1 MGLLLLPLLICSIL
15 YNLFVGV
22 FIMGN
27 VLTLFYTAVGLVI
40 FGNRF
45 RNIQEIAKCYDKSK
59 FNLETR
65 SRDAIK
71 DIMDLG
77 FSYWESVLAIG
88 VGMKIININDFNHKE
103 E

>member
-1 MGLLLLPLLICSIL
+1 
-15 YNLFVGV
+15 
-22 FIMGN
+22 MGN

-88 VGMKIININDFNHKE
+88 VGMKIININDFKTTKRNRYGEYYRKIVVYFQKT
-103 E
+103 